1 MPELPPPPLMQ
12 PPLVE
17 SPRRPRGRSS
27 NKHAHHA
34 AYTTDASRY
43 DRLSRAQGS
52 ESLLAALRAIFA
64 ARHACSPFGAATP
77 DIVDIGTGSGKL
89 LLLLCAW
96 VGGGGVLHCLFICP
110 CIVSLNAMRHCPD
123 CPPPPPAPFARSAV
137 GVDRENDILNV
148 ARQNLERAGS
158 QNCSFAQADA
168 RTLPL
173 PDASRDVALAGWAL
187 CYLKAEYEFSDSSGR
202 SWGPWRDELDRALD
216 EIDRVL
222 RPGGVAVI
230 LESLGTATET
240 PRRLRSQYYA
250 HLRLRGFEET
260 WVRTDYKFA
269 SQAEAEALCLFFYG
283 GAVSA
288 RVSECQGCES
298 GLVPECTGVWWRRR
312 PLQHSSYAADGACPP
327 GSAYGAVAQLLLD
340 GLIGSW
346 TPDLAASDVDQ

>member
-1 MPELPPPPLMQ
+1 MASAAQVQHLAASFE
-12 PPLVE
+12 V
-17 SPRRPRGRSS
+17 RRGRL
-27 NKHAHHA
+27 A
-34 AYTTDASRY
+34 ARD
-43 DRLSRAQGS
+43 DGS
-52 ESLLAALRAIFA
+52 ESLLATLRAIFA

-89 LLLLCAW
+89 LLLL
-96 VGGGGVLHCLFICP
+96 
-110 CIVSLNAMRHCPD
+110 S
-123 CPPPPPAPFARSAV
+123 PFARSAV

-148 ARQNLERAGS
+148 ARQNLEHAGS

-202 SWGPWRDELDRALD
+202 SWGPWRDELDRAID

-240 PRRLRSQYYA
+240 PRRLGSQYYA

-260 WVRTDYKFA
+260 WMRTDYKFA
-269 SQAEAEALCLFFYG
+269 SQAEAEALCLVFYG

-288 RVSECQGCES
+288 RVSECPGCES

-312 PLQHSSYAADGACPP
+312 PLQHLSHAADGACPP

-346 TPDLAASDVDQ
+346 TPDLTAS